1 MPKEAALAAPAP
13 LPVKKRKWL
22 ALTAGVLLCVTAAG
36 GGYVYWSRQRAAA
49 PAGGAEVKAA
59 RKARMFATLDPFTVN
74 LRGTGSEHFLQTS
87 IVFEVSGTEVSEA
100 IKANMPLI
108 RGKALLLLSSKTAE
122 DLATTEGKVKLAAE
136 LVAVARY
143 AVQGTPALGS
153 TPPEKAIT
161 DAHFSSMIIQ

>member
-1 MPKEAALAAPAP
+1 MSKEAALAAPAP
-13 LPVKKRKWL
+13 LSVKKSKWL
-22 ALTAGVLLCVTAAG
+22 ALTAGALLCVTAAG
-36 GGYVYWSRQRAAA
+36 GSYIYWSRQRAAVP
-49 PAGGAEVKAA
+49 PAGAEKKIEN
-59 RKARMFATLDPFTVN
+59 KARLFATLDPFTVN
-74 LRGTGSEHFLQTS
+74 LRASGSERFLQTG

-122 DLATTEGKVKLAAE
+122 DLATLEGKVKLAAE

-143 AVQGTPALGS
+143 ALQGTSALGS
-153 TPPEKAIT
+153 TPPDKAIT